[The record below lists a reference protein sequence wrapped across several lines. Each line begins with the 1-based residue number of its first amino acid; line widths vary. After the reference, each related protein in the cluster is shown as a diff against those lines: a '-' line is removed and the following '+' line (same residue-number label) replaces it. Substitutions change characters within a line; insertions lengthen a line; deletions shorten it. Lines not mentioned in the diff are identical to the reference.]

1 MKVRQIAETPFRNVQ
16 YGNKRQP
23 DRMRSDKIGA
33 VRDKCENRNILVGV
47 QGFWSPVSM
56 DDEPHSCPIFFVFN
70 SKKTSLSDEEALE
83 LSAKEASSALGFFRD
98 NFELSDADWEIFF
111 SGKRGFHMCLSPEV
125 SGAGADAIRIHVSGR
140 FASFLRDALSLETL
154 DISAYRDGFSLRLD
168 GSRHPDTDL
177 FCTEISPSELSM
189 PPKDMLSL
197 AAARRDP
204 PDKGEIPEA
213 KINEGLRGLI
223 AEFSDEQDR
232 LTVLAGL
239 SPVRPIKEDPPTPV
253 CMDFV
258 SKISGTANQAAIRYG
273 AASMAAYYKDA
284 GVGEGEASV
293 SISSWSVLAIDPDS
307 EPTTWNIGEWMKARV
322 RAISEWIYGNDDI
335 HFSCSF
341 MRALGKPLG
350 RPVPCSRGACKVANE
365 ADQQPKTPPNVELDR
380 AADPALV
387 GRTMKV
393 KAVVTG
399 ATYKNYLGPQ
409 MVRVTCRDEG
419 KTCDLCPLKGHGGT
433 SEKPISA
440 DDIILLE
447 IARASKA
454 EVRMAVREK
463 LGIPFGCKSP
473 KIEFSE
479 FQGMYDLSL
488 QPVIKIAPEIMSKDR
503 PYVVQEAMLV
513 GDGIKLVGESRE
525 YELEARLYPHPKDQS
540 AILQVT
546 GAKPIEDFVSQF
558 RMSKELADKLKVF
571 QPAKGQSEW
580 DKLLEIWEDL
590 TFNVVKIYDRL
601 DMGLIMDLSYHSVT
615 AFYWDG
621 DVQKG
626 WVDALIVG
634 DTGQG
639 KTHMAKRLINHY
651 GLGVF
656 VNGESASRTGLL
668 YALEQFKT
676 GFKLQWGAIP
686 LNDRRLVFIDEFTG
700 IKDEDREQL
709 TAVRSEG
716 FLEVHKII
724 KAKAMART
732 RLVFMCNPKDGRRMS
747 QFNYGVDAIETVFR
761 KPEDVRRLD
770 IADVVAIGEVDNKRF
785 SEKQEA
791 DIEHIHLSSLC
802 KHLVLWA
809 WSRKPE
815 QVEITPDA
823 EKAIRE
829 AQDRIQ
835 KRYVPDIPLCEP
847 SSLVQKVARL
857 SIAVAARLFSNRDR
871 DAVLVKREHVECA
884 VRILEGAYSKRAM
897 SYLAKSTAILR
908 DQEIVKA
915 NRDATEE
922 YLRERFQDP
931 KERSSFINCM
941 LRMGRFTKSE
951 LSEFVPLGKDDYNN
965 FFKNLTMNRMIEKR
979 GPQWAKSVHF
989 TELLRKMDA
998 EADWKSE
1005 DRPKGGEQSPRDHA
1019 NDAPPTAEVPE
1030 WLYQELEGGRETGM
1044 DGEQ

>member
-1 MKVRQIAETPFRNVQ
+1 
-16 YGNKRQP
+16 
-23 DRMRSDKIGA
+23 MRSDKIES
-33 VRDKCENRNILVGV
+33 VREKCENRNILVGV
-47 QGFWSPVSM
+47 QGFWSPVIM

-70 SKKTSLSDEEALE
+70 SKKTSLSDEEAME
-83 LSAKEASSALGFFRD
+83 LSAKEALSAIGFFKE
-98 NFELSDADWEIFF
+98 NFDLSDADWEIFF
-111 SGKRGFHMCLSPEV
+111 SGKRGFHICLSPEV
-125 SGAGADAIRIHVSGR
+125 SGAGADAIRIHVAGR
-140 FASFLRDALSLETL
+140 IASFVKEALALETIDL
-154 DISAYRDGFSLRLD
+154 SAYRDGSSLRLV
-168 GSRHPDTDL
+168 GSKHPDTDL
-177 FCTEISPSELSM
+177 FCMEISASELSL
-189 PPKDMLSL
+189 PTNDMLSIS
-197 AAARRDP
+197 ASRRDP
-204 PDKGEIPEA
+204 PTAEDSAEA
-213 KINEGLRGLI
+213 KINESLRGLI
-223 AEFSDEQDR
+223 GEFSDDHER
-232 LTVLAGL
+232 LAVLSGL
-239 SPVRPIKEDPPTPV
+239 SPSKPITEGPTVPV
-253 CMDFV
+253 CMEYV
-258 SKISGTANQAAIRYG
+258 SKISESANQAAIRYG
-273 AASMAAYYKDA
+273 TASMAAYYKDS
-284 GVGEGEASV
+284 GVSERNAAVRISV
-293 SISSWSVLAIDPDS
+293 WSVASMNPDS
-307 EPTTWNIGEWMKARV
+307 EPTPWNVGDRMEARV
-322 RAISEWIYGNDDI
+322 RATTEWVYREDDI

-341 MRALGKPLG
+341 MRAMGKVLG
-350 RPVPCSRGACKVANE
+350 RPIPCSRGACKTANE
-365 ADQQPKTPPNVELDR
+365 INQQPKTPPRVELDR

-387 GRTMKV
+387 GRTIKV

-409 MVRVTCRDEG
+409 MVRVTCRGEG
-419 KTCDLCPLKGHGGT
+419 KGCDLCPLKEYGGT
-433 SEKPISA
+433 AEKPILP

-447 IARASKA
+447 IARAGKA
-454 EVRMAVREK
+454 EVRAAVREK

-546 GAKPIEDFVSQF
+546 GAKPIEDFVSSF
-558 RMSKELADKLKVF
+558 RMSKDLADKLKVF
-571 QPAKGQSEW
+571 QPAKGQTEW

-601 DMGLIMDLSYHSVT
+601 DMGLIMDLAYHSVT

-621 DVQKG
+621 AVQKG

-656 VNGESASRTGLL
+656 VNGESASRTGIL

-724 KAKAMART
+724 KAKTMART
-732 RLVFMCNPKDGRRMS
+732 RLVFMCNPKDGRMMS

-770 IADVVAIGEVDNKRF
+770 IADVVAIGEVDNRRF

-791 DIEHIHLSSLC
+791 EVEHIHLSALC

-815 QVEITPDA
+815 QVEITADA
-823 EKAIRE
+823 EKAVRE
-829 AQDRIQ
+829 AQDSIQ
-835 KRYVPDIPLCEP
+835 SRYVPQIPLCEP
-847 SSLVQKVARL
+847 STLVQKIARL

-884 VRILEGAYSKRAM
+884 VRIMESCYSKRAM

-915 NRDATEE
+915 NRNATEE
-922 YLRERFQDP
+922 YLTERFRDP

-951 LSEFVPLGKDDYNN
+951 LSEFVPLSKDDYNN

-979 GPQWAKSVHF
+979 GPQWAKSIHF

-998 EADWKSE
+998 ESDWGRDGNKE
-1005 DRPKGGEQSPRDHA
+1005 RPEEHPSGRDHEE
-1019 NDAPPTAEVPE
+1019 PPTPDVPE
-1030 WLYQELEGGRETGM
+1030 WLSRELDGDKETDV
-1044 DGEQ
+1044 DGEKR